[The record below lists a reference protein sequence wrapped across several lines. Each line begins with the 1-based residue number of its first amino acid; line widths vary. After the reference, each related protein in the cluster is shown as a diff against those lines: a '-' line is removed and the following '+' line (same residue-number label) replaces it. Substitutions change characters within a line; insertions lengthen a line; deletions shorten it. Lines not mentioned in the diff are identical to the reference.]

1 MKKKK
6 KKKNIIFKVIAS
18 IYSILY
24 IIFIGLLFYLN
35 IIPDKYMLPLVIT
48 TVLISILLV
57 FLLVKKNVKT
67 KIKWVCVVFVCLLS
81 IIYTAGTYYMYTTIN
96 FLGKLN
102 NVTKQVEKY
111 YVVVNNDSE
120 YKNEKQLKNEEITT
134 LNKKNDLD
142 NEALDKLKKE
152 LSVTYNEVEN
162 LNDIE
167 ASLKNN
173 HPIFVSS
180 SLYNI
185 LCESMYEIDE
195 YSEILY
201 TIEVSKKV
209 SKIENKKDVTNE
221 SFNIYISGADSSG
234 TINSMARSDVNMLV
248 TINPKTHKILLTS
261 IPRDYYVTLHSFGAK
276 DKLTHAGIY
285 GINESVSTV
294 EDLLDI
300 EINYYAHV
308 NFTTLIN
315 IVDVIGGIDVY
326 SDYTF
331 TTHGMGVKY
340 TFYAGNNTLN
350 GQKAL
355 AFARERKSFV
365 DGDKQRVKN
374 QQKVLSAILNKVMNS
389 STILTN
395 YSDILNALGNS
406 FQTNMSQSEITS
418 LVKKQLND
426 MSSWSIENI
435 SLDGSGSHNVTYT
448 YGNQLLYVMNPDISS
463 VTNVKNQINEIIK

>member
-24 IIFIGLLFYLN
+24 IIFICLLFYLN

-67 KIKWVCVVFVCLLS
+67 KIKWVCVVFICLLS
-81 IIYTAGTYYMYTTIN
+81 IIYTTGTYYMYTTIN

-120 YKNEKQLKNEEITT
+120 YKNEKQLKNEKITT

-195 YSEILY
+195 YSKIIY
-201 TIEVSKKV
+201 TIEVNKEV
-209 SKIENKKDVTNE
+209 SKIENKKDVTSE
-221 SFNIYISGADSSG
+221 PFNIYISGADSSG
-234 TINSMARSDVNMLV
+234 MINSMARSDVNMVV
-248 TINPKTHKILLTS
+248 TVNPKTHKILLTS

>member
-67 KIKWVCVVFVCLLS
+67 KIKCVCVVFICLLS

-96 FLGKLN
+96 FLGNLN

-195 YSEILY
+195 YSKIIY
-201 TIEVSKKV
+201 TIEVNKEV
-209 SKIENKKDVTNE
+209 SKIENKKDVTSE
-221 SFNIYISGADSSG
+221 PFNIYISGADSSG
-234 TINSMARSDVNMLV
+234 TINSMARSDVNMVV
-248 TINPKTHKILLTS
+248 TVNPKTHKILLTS

-448 YGNQLLYVMNPDISS
+448 YGNQLLYVMNPDVSS
-463 VTNVKNQINEIIK
+463 VTNAKNQINEIIK

>member
-6 KKKNIIFKVIAS
+6 QRKNLVFKIIAG
-18 IYSILY
+18 IYSALFIVFMGIL
-24 IIFIGLLFYLN
+24 LYLN
-35 IIPDKYMLPLVIT
+35 IVPDKYMLPLFVT
-48 TVLISILLV
+48 TVIISILLV
-57 FLLVKKNVKT
+57 FLTIKKNIKT
-67 KIKWVCVVFVCLLS
+67 KIKWICVVFMCLLS
-81 IIYTAGTYYMYTTIN
+81 IIYGVGTYYMYTTIN
-96 FLGKLN
+96 FLGKLD

-111 YVVVNNDSE
+111 YVVVNNESD
-120 YKNEKQLKNEEITT
+120 YKDENDLKNEEITV

-152 LSVTYNEVEN
+152 LFVTYNEVEN

-167 ASLKNN
+167 SSLKDNE
-173 HPIFVSS
+173 PIFVSS

-209 SKIENKKDVTNE
+209 NKIENKKDVTNE

-234 TINSMARSDVNMLV
+234 TINSMARSDVNMVV

-294 EDLLDI
+294 EDLLGI

-340 TFYAGNNTLN
+340 TFYTGNNTLN

-374 QQKVLSAILNKVMNS
+374 QQKVLSAILNKVANS
-389 STILTN
+389 TTILTN
-395 YSDILNALGNS
+395 YSDLLNAVGSS
-406 FQTNMSQSEITS
+406 FQTNMSQSEITA

-426 MSSWSIENI
+426 MPSWTIENI
-435 SLDGSGSHNVTYT
+435 SLDGSGSNNVTYT
-448 YGNQLLYVMNPDISS
+448 YGNQLLYVMVPDGDS
-463 VTNVKNQINEIIK
+463 VYAAQTKIKEVMN